1 MNKAALLAGVLS
13 GVLALA
19 AGAARTERLGALKL
33 VGVASGLAGLCVILN
48 PTSLDWS
55 NLHVIAGA
63 GMIIL
68 AAILMTAGAIWLAKT
83 VKVEV

>member
-1 MNKAALLAGVLS
+1 MAQLHAD
-13 GVLALA
+13 ALA

-48 PTSLDWS
+48 PASLDWS

-63 GMIIL
+63 GMIKVIVYTL
-68 AAILMTAGAIWLAKT
+68 VFIGACLFIPFETKRAS
-83 VKVEV
+83 E